1 MTWRSSSY
9 KWRYKHAI
17 QQFLQYLKNI
27 PLGNYNRIFPDW
39 LPNQGKT
46 KVSYKGIEVRKLSND
61 FNSKLELNCI
71 TNIKKIQSENIDKVI
86 IGTLNINSLSSKF
99 DDLNILISRMLDVL
113 IIMETKLDD
122 TYPISQFYIDGYSML
137 YGLNRNRMAGE

>member
-1 MTWRSSSY
+1 MAWRSSSY

-27 PLGNYNRIFPDW
+27 PLGNYNRIFRDW
-39 LPNQGKT
+39 QPNQGKT
-46 KVSYKGIEVRKLSND
+46 KGSYKDIEVRKLNND

-137 YGLNRNRMAGE
+137 CGLNRNRMAGE